1 MPILSVGLSY
11 KLNAVP
17 NTDVG
22 VLWCVGGPGPGTGPT
37 CMDMHGSPLVY
48 IYTGKPYAQ
57 PGLWGCLS
65 LGELDR
71 TSSWYIH
78 LISHALVNVGGCSR
92 ARQTIRIRSLIN

>member
-48 IYTGKPYAQ
+48 IYI
-57 PGLWGCLS
+57 
-65 LGELDR
+65 
-71 TSSWYIH
+71 YIY
-78 LISHALVNVGGCSR
+78 IY
-92 ARQTIRIRSLIN
+92 I

>member
-22 VLWCVGGPGPGTGPT
+22 VLWCVGGPRPGTGPT

-48 IYTGKPYAQ
+48 MASVFCALVALSYAT
-57 PGLWGCLS
+57 S
-65 LGELDR
+65 MTTATELDER
-71 TSSWYIH
+71 RSGVPLGKEGESGTCVS
-78 LISHALVNVGGCSR
+78 LRSR
-92 ARQTIRIRSLIN
+92 

>member
-48 IYTGKPYAQ
+48 IYIH
-57 PGLWGCLS
+57 LS
-65 LGELDR
+65 LCIYIYSAIVPAFAPLIKDGSGGKNTILGA
-71 TSSWYIH
+71 SSADVEAA
-78 LISHALVNVGGCSR
+78 LSNTDCLHA
-92 ARQTIRIRSLIN
+92 I